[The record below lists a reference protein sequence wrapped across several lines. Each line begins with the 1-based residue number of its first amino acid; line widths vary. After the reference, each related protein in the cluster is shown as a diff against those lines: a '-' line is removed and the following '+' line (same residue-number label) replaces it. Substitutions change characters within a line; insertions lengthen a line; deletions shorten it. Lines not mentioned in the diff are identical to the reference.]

1 MTTQILLTR
10 NSRAKF
16 RPLGYRGVLH
26 RHARSG
32 SKVWRIKHQVVKR
45 WLIPFSPTERRGH
58 CISIKYV
65 SHHSEWVKDL
75 TNQVSL
81 TRDSRSLFRPLGYQ
95 VIMHRVLHTLSGSKV
110 WCLTNQVL
118 PTSNGRSVFR
128 PLGYQVTIHC
138 IFHARSGSKVWRI
151 IMPRGVEDCKSKCN
165 PVLPNS

>member
-1 MTTQILLTR
+1 MFCLTHWATSTWSPCVSNRWEWVKGVTNQVLCTSSKHKAMVDSTFAHWTTWSLYQ
-10 NSRAKF
+10 
-16 RPLGYRGVLH
+16 
-26 RHARSG
+26 
-32 SKVWRIKHQVVKR
+32 
-45 WLIPFSPTERRGH
+45 
-58 CISIKYV
+58 YV
-65 SHHSEWVKDL
+65 SHRSEWVKDL

-81 TRDSRSLFRPLGYQ
+81 TSNSRSLFRPLGYQ

-151 IMPRGVEDCKSKCN
+151 IMPRGVEDCKCKCN
-165 PVLPNS
+165 PVLPNCYC